1 MLSLW
6 LPILLSAVFVFILSG
21 VFHMA
26 LPWHIN
32 DYKKVPE
39 EDKVRDALR
48 SFASGKMG
56 SGC

>member
-26 LPWHIN
+26 LPWHKK
-32 DYKKVPE
+32 DFQKVPE